1 MNVMIEIPMIVVLSV
16 SWDLNC
22 GIVVGNKKFY
32 LVKELFFRKTWI
44 VGLHLSSDK

>member
-1 MNVMIEIPMIVVLSV
+1 MNLMIEILMIVVLSV

-22 GIVVGNKKFY
+22 GIVVGNNFFY

>member
-1 MNVMIEIPMIVVLSV
+1 MNLMIEILMIVVLSV

-22 GIVVGNKKFY
+22 GIVVGNQNFY

-44 VGLHLSSDK
+44 VGLHLSLDK